1 MQVKAERKMCK
12 INVPRLKR
20 MMVVGDCHRLQQ
32 VFVNLLDNAIKFAD
46 LDTAINIRVEEAGS
60 HFKIHV
66 EDTGEVVD
74 KKYLPY
80 LMDSFYQ
87 VHPSGKG
94 SGLGLAIAKKLIELH
109 GGRLTITSQDHKTV
123 ATIVLPKI

>member
-1 MQVKAERKMCK
+1 M
-12 INVPRLKR
+12 
-20 MMVVGDCHRLQQ
+20 
-32 VFVNLLDNAIKFAD
+32 
-46 LDTAINIRVEEAGS
+46 
-60 HFKIHV
+60 
-66 EDTGEVVD
+66 VD

-123 ATIVLPKI
+123 ATIVLPKMQTAKDFGQVIFKNCLFLLMNWASWLRLPIVRRILLIQATRG